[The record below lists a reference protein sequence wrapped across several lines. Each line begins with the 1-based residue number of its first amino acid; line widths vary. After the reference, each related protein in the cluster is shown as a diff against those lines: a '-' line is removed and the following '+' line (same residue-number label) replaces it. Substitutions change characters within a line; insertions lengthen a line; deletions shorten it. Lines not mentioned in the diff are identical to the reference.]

1 MGSLGLRGCCQLVTG
16 GGRLFAG
23 RVGGR
28 SPLEYPLY
36 QREGL
41 GARRPHHLDDTLLL
55 VLFQARQE
63 SELRALG
70 VRDHVAAKN
79 EKGNVK

>member
-1 MGSLGLRGCCQLVTG
+1 M
-16 GGRLFAG
+16 
-23 RVGGR
+23 
-28 SPLEYPLY
+28 EYPLY

-41 GARRPHHLDDTLLL
+41 GARRPHHLDDTLPL